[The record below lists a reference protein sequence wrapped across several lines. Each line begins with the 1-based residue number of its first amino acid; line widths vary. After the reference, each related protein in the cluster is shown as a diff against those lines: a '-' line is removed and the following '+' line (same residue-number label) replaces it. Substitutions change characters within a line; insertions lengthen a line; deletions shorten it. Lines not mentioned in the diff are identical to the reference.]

1 MSVAA
6 IAKERSHGLS
16 DGEACVQLAP
26 SHVQVSLKAVAVPL
40 KLHPPNI
47 MTFPADGSYANV
59 VAPRPVGPPRTAMW
73 RAPPVASNGPLSS
86 MPFLPLFCPN
96 TTPQP
101 VGGAYT
107 PGAAN
112 PPPLGPVGG
121 GTAAPEF
128 PPH

>member
-73 RAPPVASNGPLSS
+73 RAHRVPSNVPVSS
-86 MPFLPLFCPN
+86 MPFSPLSAPN
-96 TTPQP
+96 TTTQP
-101 VGGAYT
+101 LAGAYAT
-107 PGAAN
+107 AAAK
-112 PPPLGPVGG
+112 PPPPGPRWGCDCSH
-121 GTAAPEF
+121 PF
-128 PPH
+128 P

>member
-73 RAPPVASNGPLSS
+73 RGPRR
-86 MPFLPLFCPN
+86 PADPH
-96 TTPQP
+96 
-101 VGGAYT
+101 VV
-107 PGAAN
+107 
-112 PPPLGPVGG
+112 PPPFSTPS
-121 GTAAPEF
+121 TPK
-128 PPH
+128 HTT